1 MKFNSDKCKETNK
14 IETEM
19 YFMYTKEQFYEVDA
33 AIGASKRTEVKLQR
47 AHGEC
52 LGIRSR

>member
-19 YFMYTKEQFYEVDA
+19 YFMYTKEQFCEADEVIDA
-33 AIGASKRTEVKLQR
+33 NKR
-47 AHGEC
+47 A
-52 LGIRSR
+52 

>member
-19 YFMYTKEQFYEVDA
+19 YFMYTKEQFYEVDS